1 MAKFRQLNYSTM
13 TFQSPVEA
21 FLHWEANSPNET
33 AFRQPFNRQ
42 FKKWSYAEAGQEIRK
57 IATALQDLGL
67 QKGDHVALLSKNCAH
82 WMMTDLA
89 ISMAGMVSI
98 PIYPTLNAESINQI
112 LVHSESKAIIVGKL
126 DDYSKQKSSVPEIPV
141 ISVEAFGVS
150 DGTTWESLVAEKQP
164 LEVPVEMSGNDL
176 MTIIYTSGTTGMPK
190 GVMHKVSSF
199 AQVANNFV
207 EILKLDEHPNVFSY
221 LPLTHVAER
230 CLIEYVGL
238 FAGAQ
243 FTFPE
248 TLETFSEDLANTQP
262 EMFFAV
268 PRIWGKFQEG
278 VLNKMPQKKLDKLLK
293 LPLIGGIVKNKIKK
307 KLGLSKAGL
316 VASGAAPLAVSV
328 MEWYAKLGIKIN
340 QGYGMTEDCILSH
353 YNLPGANKFGTV
365 GKPTNG
371 VTSKLSGEGEILIK
385 SDCLMLGYYKEPEK
399 TKEMFTED
407 GFLRTGDVGEFDHDG
422 YLSITGRVKDQFKTD
437 KGKYISPAPIELEYT
452 KNTDIEQICLVGMG
466 IPQPLA
472 LVVLSEIGRKKSK
485 EELIQ
490 SLGDTLRQINP
501 TLESYEKVAKVVI
514 MKEDWSIDNG
524 LLTPTMKIKRN
535 QVEKIHMHMY
545 KQWFDQDGEVIW
557 E

>member
-1 MAKFRQLNYSTM
+1 MPFE
-13 TFQSPVEA
+13 SPLKA
-21 FLHWEANSPNET
+21 FLHWESAAPNEVF
-33 AFRQPFNRQ
+33 FRQPFNRE
-42 FKKWSYAEAGQEIRK
+42 FKTWTYGEAGQEIRK
-57 IATALQDLGL
+57 VATALQDMGM

-82 WMMTDLA
+82 WIMSDLA
-89 ISMAGMVSI
+89 MTMAGMVSI
-98 PIYPTLNAESINQI
+98 PIYPTLNAESINHI
-112 LVHSESKAIIVGKL
+112 LEHSESKALIVGKL
-126 DDYSKQKSSVPEIPV
+126 DDYSKQKSGVPDIPV
-141 ISVEAFGVS
+141 ISVEAFGET
-150 DGTTWESLVAEKQP
+150 DGTTWESIVAEKSP
-164 LEVPVEMSGNDL
+164 LETPVEMKGDEL
-176 MTIIYTSGTTGMPK
+176 MTIIYTSGTTGLPK

-199 AQVANNFV
+199 TQVANNFV
-207 EILKLDEHPNVFSY
+207 EVLKLSEHPRVFSY

-243 FTFPE
+243 FSFPE
-248 TLETFSEDLANTQP
+248 TLDTFAEDLANTQP

-278 VLNKMPQKKLDKLLK
+278 VLKKMPQKKLDKLLK
-293 LPLIGGIVKNKIKK
+293 LPIISGIVKKKIRA
-307 KLGLSKAGL
+307 KLGLSNAGL

-328 MEWYAKLGIKIN
+328 MEWYDKLGIKIN

-437 KGKYISPAPIELEYT
+437 KGKYIAPAPIELEFT
-452 KNTDIEQICLVGMG
+452 KNTDIEQVCLVGMG
-466 IPQPLA
+466 IPQPIA
-472 LVVLSEIGRKKSK
+472 LVILSDLGKQKSKDELKASLSETMHR
-485 EELIQ
+485 
-490 SLGDTLRQINP
+490 INP

-514 MKEDWSIDNG
+514 MQEEWSVDNG
-524 LLTPTMKIKRN
+524 RLTPTMKIKRN

-545 KQWFDQDGEVIW
+545 KDWFEQEGDVIW